1 MDTLIG
7 AKIFE
12 LHCAHTVWSS
22 PHSRHTHWPHRVTK
36 DGLLLSWLWEHGCLE
51 SLTLATLLL
60 CFRMWAL
67 NLYMRLV
74 MMMMIRWIPGSL
86 QEKFLF
92 VSKKLLEIVMM
103 VTWCLGTL
111 FLLTIILLV
120 IASRHRKLGTL
131 FVCIG
136 SLHFRFCSHSE
147 KQRLGLD
154 LIFAEVPSKVVP
166 HYHQANDFLCLGLC
180 GIQVLID
187 PEAPTASCC
196 GIIHLLRFFPDELLN
211 YFHLLSSFIW
221 IRKP

>member
-22 PHSRHTHWPHRVTK
+22 LHSRHTHWPHRVTK

-51 SLTLATLLL
+51 SLTLATLLP

-74 MMMMIRWIPGSL
+74 MMMMIRWISGSL

-92 VSKKLLEIVMM
+92 VSKELLEIVMM
-103 VTWCLGTL
+103 VTSCLGTL

-120 IASRHRKLGTL
+120 IASRHRKLGTR

-136 SLHFRFCSHSE
+136 SLTFAFAATLKSNALGWISFLQKFHQKLCPTNIRPMIFCAWACVGY
-147 KQRLGLD
+147 K
-154 LIFAEVPSKVVP
+154 F
-166 HYHQANDFLCLGLC
+166 
-180 GIQVLID
+180 
-187 PEAPTASCC
+187 
-196 GIIHLLRFFPDELLN
+196 
-211 YFHLLSSFIW
+211 
-221 IRKP
+221 